1 MLLHMQTNTNDLITT
16 KEASD
21 ILGESVYTTIRRV
34 PAGELTPVKK
44 FPGLRGAF
52 VFDRSDVLALKT
64 SLNTPAPAVEE
75 SSPEVTSPI
84 AGASLHS
91 GDAA

>member
-1 MLLHMQTNTNDLITT
+1 MTTTHAQSENDLVNVA
-16 KEASD
+16 EAARIAYLSPD
-21 ILGESVYTTIRRV
+21 TIRRYSDSGKLATLRT
-34 PAGELTPVKK
+34 PANH
-44 FPGLRGAF
+44 RRF
-52 VFDRSDVLALKT
+52 VRSDVLAL
-64 SLNTPAPAVEE
+64 LTPQAVPAAPAVEE